1 MAITQISEFDD
12 ELFLAMSLPSLDLLH
27 KIAQALSIRM
37 SELYAI
43 TESNSDF
50 GEKLMQEDRADYAN
64 EVILMR
70 RHFQSLT
77 PANRDLAIEL
87 IKVLMR
93 TQSAEP

>member
-1 MAITQISEFDD
+1 MAITQTSEFDD
-12 ELFLAMSLPSLDLLH
+12 ELFLAMSLPLLDLLH

-43 TESNSDF
+43 TESNSNS
-50 GEKLMQEDRADYAN
+50 GEKLMQEDQADYAN